1 MMTLFISDMVLEK
14 STTRELEEIICED
27 VKHLH
32 EYEKE
37 LRTGKMSQHE
47 FDHRKKHIDG
57 MMRAILKELWER
69 KMDEKF
75 NKETS
80 EEELKELDDMRKSK
94 A

>member
-1 MMTLFISDMVLEK
+1 MTLFISDMVLEK

-37 LRTGKMSQHE
+37 LRAVKMSQHE

-57 MMRAILKELWER
+57 MMRAILKELWKR

-75 NKETS
+75 KEETS
-80 EEELKELDDMRKSK
+80 EEDLKELDDMRKSK
-94 A
+94 S

>member
-1 MMTLFISDMVLEK
+1 MTLFISDMVLEK

-37 LRTGKMSQHE
+37 LRTGKMSHHE
-47 FDHRKKHIDG
+47 FEQRKKHIDG
-57 MMRAILKELWER
+57 VMRAILKEIWER
-69 KMDEKF
+69 KMGEKF
-75 NKETS
+75 NEETS
-80 EEELKELDDMRKSK
+80 EEELKELDNMRKSK

>member
-37 LRTGKMSQHE
+37 LRMGKMSQHE

-75 NKETS
+75 NEETS
-80 EEELKELDDMRKSK
+80 EEELKELDNMRKSK

>member
-1 MMTLFISDMVLEK
+1 MALFISDMVLEK

-32 EYEKE
+32 KYENE
-37 LRTGKMSQHE
+37 LRTGKMSQNE

-57 MMRAILKELWER
+57 MMRAILKEIWAR

-75 NKETS
+75 KEATS
-80 EEELKELDDMRKSK
+80 EEDLKELDDMRKSK
-94 A
+94 V

>member
-14 STTRELEEIICED
+14 STARELEEIICED

-57 MMRAILKELWER
+57 MMRAILKELWAR
-69 KMDEKF
+69 KMGEKF
-75 NKETS
+75 NEETS
-80 EEELKELDDMRKSK
+80 EEDLKELDDMRKSK

>member
-1 MMTLFISDMVLEK
+1 MTLFISDMVLEK

-37 LRTGKMSQHE
+37 LRAGKMSQHE

-57 MMRAILKELWER
+57 MMRAILKELWRR

-75 NKETS
+75 KKETS
-80 EEELKELDDMRKSK
+80 EEDLKELDDMRKSK